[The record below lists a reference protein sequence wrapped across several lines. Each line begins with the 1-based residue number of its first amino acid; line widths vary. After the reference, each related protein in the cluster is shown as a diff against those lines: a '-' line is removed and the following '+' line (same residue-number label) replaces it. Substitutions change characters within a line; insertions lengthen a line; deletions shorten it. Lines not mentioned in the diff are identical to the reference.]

1 MEDDKKYSWDII
13 KNALFAITNQETRE
27 VQYSKER
34 LKTREQKS
42 GDKVLRKISN
52 LIYLTVVNKNHNELK
67 KKKEPLLIFFARQAS
82 GNRFFQ
88 ILFIWECHHFTF
100 NLKDNIGFKIL
111 SWCFLHFNTL
121 IFLVHSLL
129 IAQFPIR
136 VSL

>member
-42 GDKVLRKISN
+42 GDKVLGKISN

-67 KKKEPLLIFFARQAS
+67 KKKRTSFNIFCKA
-82 GNRFFQ
+82 G
-88 ILFIWECHHFTF
+88 L
-100 NLKDNIGFKIL
+100 G
-111 SWCFLHFNTL
+111 
-121 IFLVHSLL
+121 
-129 IAQFPIR
+129 
-136 VSL
+136 